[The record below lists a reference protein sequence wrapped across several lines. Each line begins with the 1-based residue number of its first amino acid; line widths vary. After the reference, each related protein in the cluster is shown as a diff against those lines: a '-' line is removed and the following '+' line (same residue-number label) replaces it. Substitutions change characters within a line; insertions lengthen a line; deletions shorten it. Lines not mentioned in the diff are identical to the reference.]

1 MTTGRRKS
9 LLMLLCLLVLL
20 GTSAQAQEK
29 KGAGKAAGAK
39 GARSADPKFGISSS
53 RAPIDITS
61 DSVEGTQNSVTF
73 KGNVVA
79 KQDETTLYA
88 DRVVVNYDSET
99 KKIKEIIAYNNV
111 KVVQNERRATG
122 DKGTFYQDENKI
134 VLEGNAVVREG
145 DNVIRGHRVT
155 YLVDEERSW
164 VEPEPGGGRV
174 STTITPGQK
183 DGEAG
188 GGNPLVAPRGKDKKS
203 KGKN

>member
-1 MTTGRRKS
+1 MTTGSRKS
-9 LLMLLCLLVLL
+9 LFILFILLCLLALL
-20 GTSAQAQEK
+20 GTGAQAQEK
-29 KGAGKAAGAK
+29 KGTGKAAGAK
-39 GARSADPKFGISSS
+39 GTRSADPKFGITSS

-79 KQDETTLYA
+79 KQEDTTLYA
-88 DRVVVNYDSET
+88 DRVVVNYDNET
-99 KKIKEIIAYNNV
+99 KKIKEIIAYSNV
-111 KVVQNERRATG
+111 KVVQNDRRATG

-164 VEPEPGGGRV
+164 VEPGKDGRV

-188 GGNPLVAPRGKDKKS
+188 SPLAAPKGKDRKPKE
-203 KGKN
+203 K